1 MNVSNSLQPSWVEL
15 LTTVILLQPTVDVFE
30 KRIAALEGGVA
41 AVAASSGQAAQ
52 FMAIAALAHAGDNIV
67 ATSNL
72 YGGTYNQLKVFLPR
86 LGITTKFVQGDKPE
100 DIAAAIDD
108 RTKAVYVETI
118 GNPRYN
124 VPDFEAIAKI
134 AHDKGVPLVVSLA
147 SSKCGK
153 TISDRARLYS
163 RLTTLSALVVTSS
176 APSSTV
182 LTSSC
187 TAQPS
192 GLVVMEPPL
201 AVLLSTAVNL
211 IGVSTLTDSPNS
223 PNRPRAT
230 TD

>member
-1 MNVSNSLQPSWVEL
+1 M
-15 LTTVILLQPTVDVFE
+15 LTSVIRIQPTVDVFE

-86 LGITTKFVQGDKPE
+86 LGITTKFVQGDRPE

-124 VPDFEAIAKI
+124 VPDFEAIAKV
-134 AHDKGVPLVVSLA
+134 AHEKGVPFLVSLT
-147 SSKCGK
+147 SKYGNS
-153 TISDRARLYS
+153 ISDCARLYS
-163 RLTTLSALVVTSS
+163 RLTTLSELAVTSS
-176 APSSTV
+176 APSTTV
-182 LTSSC
+182 LTSSS

-201 AVLLSTAVNL
+201 AALLLTAVNL